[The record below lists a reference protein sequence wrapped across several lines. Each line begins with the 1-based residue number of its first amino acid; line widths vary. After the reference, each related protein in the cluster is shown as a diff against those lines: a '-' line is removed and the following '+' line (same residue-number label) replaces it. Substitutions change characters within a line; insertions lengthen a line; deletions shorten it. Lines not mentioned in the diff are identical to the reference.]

1 MGSERPGS
9 VRSVTTTRD
18 RPSTARGVAARSTW
32 AVVDQGLSSLTN
44 FALTVLVA
52 RSVSESA
59 FGAFAIAI
67 LVYLAVLG
75 VVRGIV
81 AEPFAVRF
89 SAVDE
94 SSRRSAARCAAGA
107 GLIAGAATGLV
118 LLLIGAADDGDTA
131 RVFLAL
137 GICMPG
143 LVLQDMW
150 RFIFVAEGRPE
161 RAAAND
167 LVWAIVQL
175 GAVSVLVGVGDPSVG
190 ILILAWGLSANIAAV
205 LGCIQAGA
213 VPELRAGLPW
223 ARRHLDL
230 GGPFALDFGAQVGST
245 YVALFVITAI
255 VGLDAVAG
263 IRGAQVLLGPVN
275 VLYLGSRLVAVPEGA
290 RLAARGSRGVVRLSV
305 AVALVLAAAAAVVGA
320 VLLIIPD
327 SFGTELLGDTWD
339 DARGVMVP
347 TIALM
352 AANGVAIAAVNGLR
366 SLAAARQG
374 LVARIALIPV
384 IVGGSAVGAVL
395 GGEEGGAVGL
405 AVASGLAAAVWWV
418 SFLRV
423 ARGFEPGDVRPL
435 GQAAPDPAVEWV
447 EDATA
452 TDR

>member
-9 VRSVTTTRD
+9 VPSVTTAGNR
-18 RPSTARGVAARSTW
+18 RSAARGVAARSAW
-32 AVVDQGLSSLTN
+32 AVIDQGLSSLTN

-52 RSVSESA
+52 RNVGESA

-75 VVRGIV
+75 VVRGFV
-81 AEPFAVRF
+81 AEPLAVRF
-89 SAVDE
+89 SAAGEDT
-94 SSRRSAARCAAGA
+94 RHRAARAAAGA
-107 GLIAGAATGLV
+107 GLVAGVAVCAV
-118 LLLIGAADDGDTA
+118 LLGVGTLVGGDSS
-131 RVFLAL
+131 RVLLAL
-137 GICMPG
+137 GVCMPG

-150 RFIFVAEGRPE
+150 RFIFVADGRPR

-167 LVWAIVQL
+167 LVWAVVQL
-175 GAVSVLVGVGDPSVG
+175 GAVGALLAAGDPSVG
-190 ILILAWGLSANIAAV
+190 VLVLAWGLAAGAAAV
-205 LGCIQAGA
+205 LGCFQAGA
-213 VPELRAGLPW
+213 TPDLRDGPSW
-223 ARRHLDL
+223 VRRHLDL
-230 GGPFALDFGAQVGST
+230 GGPFALDFTAQVGST

-290 RLAARGSRGVVRLSV
+290 RLAVRGSSGVVWLSV
-305 AVALVLAAAAAVVGA
+305 VVALVLAVAAAAVGA
-320 VLLIIPD
+320 VLLLIPD
-327 SFGTELLGDTWD
+327 SLGSDLLGATWD
-339 DARGVMVP
+339 NARGVMVP

-374 LVARIALIPV
+374 LAARIALIPV
-384 IVGGSAVGAVL
+384 IVGGGAVGAVL

-405 AVASGLAAAVWWV
+405 AVASGLAAAVWWL

-423 ARGFEPGDVRPL
+423 ARGFEPRDVRPH
-435 GQAAPDPAVEWV
+435 GDASPDPAVEWV